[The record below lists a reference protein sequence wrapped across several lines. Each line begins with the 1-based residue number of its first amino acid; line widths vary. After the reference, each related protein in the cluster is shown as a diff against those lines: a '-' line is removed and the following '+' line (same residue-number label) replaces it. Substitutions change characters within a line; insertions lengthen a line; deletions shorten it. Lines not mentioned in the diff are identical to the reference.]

1 MKQLTENQQQLIDQ
15 ITEEF
20 ISHNQSKQ
28 ASRGESLLGVD
39 DIINSVQRKRGEI
52 VRIKKHNEAVF
63 EAMQQ
68 IFKDNYEALSHE
80 MDALGLDLR
89 ITSDWWQAH
98 DGNRGITM
106 KVSVYTDRP
115 SDFDF
120 YFDARLIGRHTKFDG
135 QPIWEVV
142 ELAPELIYTHSS
154 ENHTFEGL
162 CKSQKFVDRIKKMYE
177 IKTK

>member
-1 MKQLTENQQQLIDQ
+1 MNKLTDNQQQLIDQ

-39 DIINSVQRKRGEI
+39 DIINSVQRKRDEI
-52 VRIKKHNEAVF
+52 ARIKAHNEAVHKS
-63 EAMQQ
+63 MRP

-98 DGNRGITM
+98 DGRRGITM
-106 KVSVYTDRP
+106 KASVHTDRP

-120 YFDARLIGRHTKFDG
+120 YFDAKITAHHKKFDG
-135 QPIWEVV
+135 QPIWEVG
-142 ELAPELIYTHSS
+142 ELNPVLVYTFSS
-154 ENHTFEGL
+154 NDYTFEEL
-162 CKSQKFVDRIKKMYE
+162 CKNPEFLARIKRMYE
-177 IKTK
+177 TKTK